1 MTSSNCLVTSILQN
15 IVCVQQKKAT
25 YTGLQQQE
33 GEQMATKFF
42 FSGLSVHFRQRDT
55 KRNIFCLALPIKK
68 KLREDAF

>member
-42 FSGLSVHFRQRDT
+42 FRG
-55 KRNIFCLALPIKK
+55 
-68 KLREDAF
+68 